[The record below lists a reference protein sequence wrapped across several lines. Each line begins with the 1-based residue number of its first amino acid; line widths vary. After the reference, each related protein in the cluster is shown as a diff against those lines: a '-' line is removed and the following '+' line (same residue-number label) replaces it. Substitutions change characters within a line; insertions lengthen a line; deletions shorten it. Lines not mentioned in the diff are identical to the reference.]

1 MNISLLIFD
10 TKNVAVEENVTLNC
24 FRDRLWHSTN
34 LFWIRLVSQSF
45 PEIVGSTMSYD
56 SPIIE
61 NIHHITT
68 KQEPGTF
75 VLHINGA
82 QLSDT
87 AVYYCIKV
95 RQRKMTFLKGTFLQ
109 VKGPDPGI
117 TGVTQDSLSN
127 PVHPGDPVTLQCSV
141 LSNSENRTCTEDHS
155 VYWYRTKP
163 DESHPSLMYSQ
174 GNNSYDCERSPEAA
188 SQQKCVYSFSRNVS
202 SSDTGTYYCAV
213 ATCGEILFGNGT
225 KLNIEGKNF
234 LLTTMDLDEVHRHII
249 IDESMYIDYKYY
261 YISVSL
267 FYYFII
273 SPLIRAFSNIVPVV
287 RHWDLT
293 NTVLILLC
301 VALSISLIVIA
312 FLIYTIKEKHKTSGK
327 KSYFYI
333 DFLNSIWLGHT
344 HLQLICKVKY
354 SETFASDHF
363 FTLF

>member
-1 MNISLLIFD
+1 MLTIFYILLLIKTGRCSDHQIFD
-10 TKNVAVEENVTLNC
+10 TKKVAVEENVTLNC
-24 FRDRLWHSTN
+24 FRDRLWHSTH

-56 SPIIE
+56 SPTIE

-75 VLHINGA
+75 VLHINRA

-95 RQRKMTFLKGTFLQ
+95 RKRKMTFLKGTFLQ

-174 GNNSYDCERSPEAA
+174 GNNVYDCERSPEAA

-225 KLNIEGKNF
+225 KLDIE
-234 LLTTMDLDEVHRHII
+234 
-249 IDESMYIDYKYY
+249 
-261 YISVSL
+261 
-267 FYYFII
+267 
-273 SPLIRAFSNIVPVV
+273 VPVV

-312 FLIYTIKEKHKTSGK
+312 FLIYTIKEKNKTSESTRTEHQIHKRHEDSLTYGAPTFTKRNTRKAERRNTRATETMCIYSDVRAFECGK
-327 KSYFYI
+327 I
-333 DFLNSIWLGHT
+333 D
-344 HLQLICKVKY
+344 
-354 SETFASDHF
+354 A
-363 FTLF
+363 

>member
-1 MNISLLIFD
+1 MLTIFYILLLINIGRCSDHQIFD
-10 TKNVAVEENVTLNC
+10 TKNVAVGQNVTLNC
-24 FRDRLWHSTN
+24 SRDHRWLLTN

-45 PEIVGSTMSYD
+45 PEVLGSTISHD
-56 SPIIE
+56 APIIE

-87 AVYYCIKV
+87 AVYYCIKES
-95 RQRKMTFLKGTFLQ
+95 QRTMTFLKGTFLQ

-141 LSNSENRTCTEDHS
+141 VSNSENRTCTEDHS
-155 VYWYRTKP
+155 VYWYRAKP
-163 DESHPSLMYSQ
+163 DESHPSLIYSH
-174 GNNSYDCERSPEAA
+174 GNNSYYCEWSPEAA

-225 KLNIEGKNF
+225 KLDIEV
-234 LLTTMDLDEVHRHII
+234 VH
-249 IDESMYIDYKYY
+249 
-261 YISVSL
+261 
-267 FYYFII
+267 
-273 SPLIRAFSNIVPVV
+273 
-287 RHWDLT
+287 HWDLQKT
-293 NTVLILLC
+293 NTVVFLLC

-312 FLIYTIKEKHKTSGK
+312 FLIYTIKGKNKTSGK
-327 KSYFYI
+327 KSYF
-333 DFLNSIWLGHT
+333 S
-344 HLQLICKVKY
+344 KVKY
-354 SETFASDHF
+354 SETFAAGHYLQ
-363 FTLF
+363 LFPLFNLF

>member
-1 MNISLLIFD
+1 KHYIVSIILNCKIFD

-24 FRDRLWHSTN
+24 IRDRLWHSTN

-141 LSNSENRTCTEDHS
+141 VSNSENRTCTEDHS
-155 VYWYRTKP
+155 VYWYRAKP
-163 DESHPSLMYSQ
+163 EESHPSLIYSH
-174 GNNSYDCERSPEAA
+174 GNNGNYCERSPEAA

-225 KLNIEGKNF
+225 KLDIE
-234 LLTTMDLDEVHRHII
+234 
-249 IDESMYIDYKYY
+249 
-261 YISVSL
+261 
-267 FYYFII
+267 
-273 SPLIRAFSNIVPVV
+273 VV
-287 RHWDLT
+287 QHWDLQKT
-293 NTVLILLC
+293 NTIVFLLC

-312 FLIYTIKEKHKTSGK
+312 FLIYTIKEKNKTSGK

>member
-1 MNISLLIFD
+1 IHSTIYHQIFD

-24 FRDRLWHSTN
+24 IRDRLWHSTN

-141 LSNSENRTCTEDHS
+141 VSNSENRTCTEDHS
-155 VYWYRTKP
+155 VYWYRAKP
-163 DESHPSLMYSQ
+163 EESHPSLIYSH
-174 GNNSYDCERSPEAA
+174 GNNGNYCERSPEAA

-225 KLNIEGKNF
+225 KLDIEGKFFSMHKSVFNDS
-234 LLTTMDLDEVHRHII
+234 LQIHEDSLTYAAPTFIKRNTRKAERRNTRATETMCIYSDV
-249 IDESMYIDYKYY
+249 
-261 YISVSL
+261 
-267 FYYFII
+267 
-273 SPLIRAFSNIVPVV
+273 RAFE
-287 RHWDLT
+287 
-293 NTVLILLC
+293 C
-301 VALSISLIVIA
+301 
-312 FLIYTIKEKHKTSGK
+312 GK
-327 KSYFYI
+327 
-333 DFLNSIWLGHT
+333 
-344 HLQLICKVKY
+344 
-354 SETFASDHF
+354 SDA
-363 FTLF
+363 

>member
-1 MNISLLIFD
+1 MLTIFYILLLIKTGRCSDHQIFD

-225 KLNIEGKNF
+225 KLNIE
-234 LLTTMDLDEVHRHII
+234 
-249 IDESMYIDYKYY
+249 
-261 YISVSL
+261 
-267 FYYFII
+267 
-273 SPLIRAFSNIVPVV
+273 VV

>member
-1 MNISLLIFD
+1 KQTTPYHQIFD

-234 LLTTMDLDEVHRHII
+234 LLTTMDLDEPDGKIKPAVFN
-249 IDESMYIDYKYY
+249 D
-261 YISVSL
+261 SL
-267 FYYFII
+267 QIHEDSLTYAAPTFIKRNTRKAERRNTRAKETMCI
-273 SPLIRAFSNIVPVV
+273 YSDVRAFE
-287 RHWDLT
+287 
-293 NTVLILLC
+293 C
-301 VALSISLIVIA
+301 
-312 FLIYTIKEKHKTSGK
+312 GK
-327 KSYFYI
+327 
-333 DFLNSIWLGHT
+333 
-344 HLQLICKVKY
+344 
-354 SETFASDHF
+354 SEA
-363 FTLF
+363 

>member
-1 MNISLLIFD
+1 MLTIFYILLLIKTGRCSDHQIFD
-10 TKNVAVEENVTLNC
+10 TKNVAVGQNVTLNC
-24 FRDRLWHSTN
+24 FRDHRWLITN

-45 PEIVGSTMSYD
+45 PEVLGSTISQD
-56 SPIIE
+56 VPTIE

-75 VLHINGA
+75 VLHISRA
-82 QLSDT
+82 QLTDT

-95 RQRKMTFLKGTFLQ
+95 RQRNMTFLKGTFLR

-163 DESHPSLMYSQ
+163 DESHPSLIYIH
-174 GNNSYDCERSPEAA
+174 GNNSYDCEQSPEAA

-225 KLNIEGKNF
+225 KLDIE
-234 LLTTMDLDEVHRHII
+234 
-249 IDESMYIDYKYY
+249 
-261 YISVSL
+261 
-267 FYYFII
+267 
-273 SPLIRAFSNIVPVV
+273 VPAV

-293 NTVLILLC
+293 KTVVFLLC

-312 FLIYTIKEKHKTSGK
+312 FLIYTIKEKHKTSAAASLQTNTETTRTEQQIQQRHEDSLTYGAPTFTKRNTRKAERRNARATETMCIYSDVRAFEYGK
-327 KSYFYI
+327 
-333 DFLNSIWLGHT
+333 
-344 HLQLICKVKY
+344 
-354 SETFASDHF
+354 SDA
-363 FTLF
+363 

>member
-1 MNISLLIFD
+1 MLTIFYILLLIKTGRCSDHQIFD

-225 KLNIEGKNF
+225 KLNIE
-234 LLTTMDLDEVHRHII
+234 
-249 IDESMYIDYKYY
+249 
-261 YISVSL
+261 
-267 FYYFII
+267 
-273 SPLIRAFSNIVPVV
+273 VV

-312 FLIYTIKEKHKTSGK
+312 FLIYTIKEKHKTSETRGL
-327 KSYFYI
+327 I
-333 DFLNSIWLGHT
+333 DLCCTNLYQEKHSQSREKEHESNRDNVYL
-344 HLQLICKVKY
+344 L
-354 SETFASDHF
+354 
-363 FTLF
+363 

>member
-1 MNISLLIFD
+1 MKGCSDHQIFD
-10 TKNVAVEENVTLNC
+10 TKNVAVGQNVTLNC

-34 LFWIRLVSQSF
+34 LFWIRLASQSF
-45 PEIVGSTMSYD
+45 PEVLGSTISHD
-56 SPIIE
+56 VPTIRK
-61 NIHHITT
+61 IHNITT

-82 QLSDT
+82 QLNDT
-87 AVYYCIKV
+87 AVYYCIKES
-95 RQRKMTFLKGTFLQ
+95 QQTMTFLKGTFLR

-155 VYWYRTKP
+155 VYWYRAKP
-163 DESHPSLMYSQ
+163 DESHPSLIYSH
-174 GNNSYDCERSPEAA
+174 GNNGNYCERSPEAA

-225 KLNIEGKNF
+225 KLDIE
-234 LLTTMDLDEVHRHII
+234 
-249 IDESMYIDYKYY
+249 
-261 YISVSL
+261 
-267 FYYFII
+267 
-273 SPLIRAFSNIVPVV
+273 VV

-293 NTVLILLC
+293 NTVVILLC

-312 FLIYTIKEKHKTSGK
+312 FLIYTIKEKHKTSGPE
-327 KSYFYI
+327 
-333 DFLNSIWLGHT
+333 NG
-344 HLQLICKVKY
+344 LQAANAPPLARNRSSNEMEYKAVKY
-354 SETFASDHF
+354 GLRKAITAAKRQYRGKLVGFYSSADPRRMWQGMQHIT
-363 FTLF
+363 

>member
-1 MNISLLIFD
+1 MLTIFYILLLIKTGRCSDHQIFD

-24 FRDRLWHSTN
+24 IRDRLWHSTN

-95 RQRKMTFLKGTFLQ
+95 RQPKLFTVFMCLFA
-109 VKGPDPGI
+109 
-117 TGVTQDSLSN
+117 
-127 PVHPGDPVTLQCSV
+127 
-141 LSNSENRTCTEDHS
+141 TCTEDHS
-155 VYWYRTKP
+155 VYWYRAKP
-163 DESHPSLMYSQ
+163 EESHPSLIYSH
-174 GNNSYDCERSPEAA
+174 GNNGNYCERSPEAA

-225 KLNIEGKNF
+225 KLDIE
-234 LLTTMDLDEVHRHII
+234 
-249 IDESMYIDYKYY
+249 
-261 YISVSL
+261 
-267 FYYFII
+267 
-273 SPLIRAFSNIVPVV
+273 VV
-287 RHWDLT
+287 QHWDLQKT
-293 NTVLILLC
+293 NTIVFLLC

-312 FLIYTIKEKHKTSGK
+312 FLIYTIKEKNKTSGK

>member
-1 MNISLLIFD
+1 MLTIFYILLLIKTGRCSDHQIFD
-10 TKNVAVEENVTLNC
+10 TKNVAVGQNVTLNC

-34 LFWIRLVSQSF
+34 LFWIRLASQSF
-45 PEIVGSTMSYD
+45 PEVLGSTISHD
-56 SPIIE
+56 VPTIRK
-61 NIHHITT
+61 IHNITT

-82 QLSDT
+82 QLNDT
-87 AVYYCIKV
+87 AVYYCIKES
-95 RQRKMTFLKGTFLQ
+95 QQTMTFLKGTFLR

-155 VYWYRTKP
+155 VYWYRAKP
-163 DESHPSLMYSQ
+163 DESHPSLIYSH
-174 GNNSYDCERSPEAA
+174 GNNGNYCERSPEAA

-225 KLNIEGKNF
+225 KLDIE
-234 LLTTMDLDEVHRHII
+234 
-249 IDESMYIDYKYY
+249 
-261 YISVSL
+261 
-267 FYYFII
+267 
-273 SPLIRAFSNIVPVV
+273 VPVV

-293 NTVLILLC
+293 NTVVILLC

-312 FLIYTIKEKHKTSGK
+312 FLIYTIKEKHKTSAAASLQTNTETAGAEQQIQQRHEDSLTYGAPTFTKRNTRKAERRNTRATETMCIYSDVRAFEYGK
-327 KSYFYI
+327 
-333 DFLNSIWLGHT
+333 
-344 HLQLICKVKY
+344 
-354 SETFASDHF
+354 SDA
-363 FTLF
+363 